1 MSASAEIICVGT
13 ELLLGDILD
22 TNSQYLSR
30 KLAEMGIDVHY
41 RSTVGDN
48 AARLSEV
55 FKTAYSRSDV
65 IILTGGLGPT
75 EDDITV
81 KAVCECLDIPLILD
95 DEALRRMKAYFERNC
110 RKFTDNN
117 ISHAMVPSGGTVFQ
131 NEKGTAPGSAVKK
144 DGKTVMFL
152 PGPPNEMTYMFEHSA
167 AEYLKPLCGGVLRS
181 HFVHIFG
188 LGEAQVDS
196 MTKDLQQSDNPTV
209 APYAKDGECM
219 LRITAKADTA
229 DTAERLCG
237 GMIEKISERLGE
249 YIYSVDVDSLQ
260 QVVVDMLKEKRLT
273 CATAESC
280 TAGYISKRI
289 TEISGASAVFTCGVA
304 SYSNE
309 IKHKLLGVDNELFAK
324 YGAVSEPVAVQ
335 MARGVRKLSGCDL
348 GLSVTGIAGPESD
361 GTGKPVGL
369 AYIAISDKYGE
380 RCIEVQKGGSADREY
395 IRYVCAS
402 EALNLLR
409 RYLIECDK

>member
-1 MSASAEIICVGT
+1 MSTSAEIICVGT
-13 ELLLGDILD
+13 ELLLGDITD

-30 KLAEMGIDVHY
+30 ELATLGIDVHY

-48 AARLSEV
+48 ANRLCEV
-55 FKTAYSRSDV
+55 FKTAYSRADV

-81 KAVCECLDIPLILD
+81 KTVCDFLNIPLILD
-95 DEALRRMKAYFERNC
+95 DEALCRMKAYFERNN

-117 ISHAMVPSGGTVFQ
+117 ISQAMVPSGGTVFQ
-131 NEKGTAPGSAVKK
+131 NDKGTAPGCAVEK
-144 DGKTVMFL
+144 DSKTVIFL
-152 PGPPNEMTYMFEHSA
+152 PGPPAEMTYMFAHSV
-167 AEYLKPLCGGVLRS
+167 AEYLKPLCGGVIRS

-196 MTKDLQQSDNPTV
+196 MTKDLQQSKNPTV

-219 LRITAKADTA
+219 LRVTAKADS
-229 DTAERLCG
+229 AESAEQLCCC
-237 GMIEKISERLGE
+237 MIDKIRSLLGD
-249 YIYSVDVDSLQ
+249 YIYSIDVDSLQ
-260 QVVVDMLKEKRLT
+260 QVVVDLLKEKNLT

-309 IKHKLLGVDNELFAK
+309 IKHKLLGVDNELFDK

-335 MARGVRKLSGCDL
+335 MAIGVRKLSGCDF
-348 GLSVTGIAGPESD
+348 GLSITGIAGPDSD
-361 GTGKPVGL
+361 GSGKPVGL
-369 AYIAISDKYGE
+369 AYIALSDKNGE
-380 RCIEVQKGGSADREY
+380 QCIEVHKGGNADREY

-409 RYLIECDK
+409 RYLLEYDK